1 MSKWQITKLQRLAPG
16 CEQYWMVVQDEQ
28 RCDEVVVELG
38 PGEQGRL
45 QKVWKLLT
53 EKMKEVALRKVVVVG
68 EGFTK

>member
-1 MSKWQITKLQRLAPG
+1 
-16 CEQYWMVVQDEQ
+16 MVVQDEQ